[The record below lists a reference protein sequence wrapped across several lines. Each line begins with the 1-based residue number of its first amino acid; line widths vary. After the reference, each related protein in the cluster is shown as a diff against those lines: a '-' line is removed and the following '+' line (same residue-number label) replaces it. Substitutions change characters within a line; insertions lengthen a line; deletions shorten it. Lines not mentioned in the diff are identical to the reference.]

1 MTFTQIP
8 EQYTALGSGAIYV
21 VESPEAADIDLR
33 LVASDGTTCL
43 GMRRYV
49 GVREARC
56 DAAPL
61 LRRALRFEPADDETG
76 FTPASGRTVTATAEA
91 APAGSFPDRTEATAP
106 ARIFLAGP
114 AGPAEPALRTTM
126 PAERIIPAGAGEEI
140 SITMPEFGSVAAA
153 ITVRSGDRTEF
164 HRYEAS
170 SAGLFLFR
178 LDLKDFPNAEEVT
191 LDFGA
196 MGTIHYTVVPARSES
211 CRLAWR
217 SNIGSVEHYTFPVV
231 REVRL
236 RTEKNRAENRRGY
249 AARIGGQ
256 ERLTRIE
263 SAYEAPGVL
272 AALAEITSSPA
283 VWRVTDGGCIPVDVT
298 TEEATLRRLGELCSL
313 SLEIR
318 EKIETDATWS

>member
-8 EQYTALGSGAIYV
+8 EQYTALGSEAIYV

-76 FTPASGRTVTATAEA
+76 FTPAAGRTVTATAEA
-91 APAGSFPDRTEATAP
+91 APAGSFPDRAEATAP

-114 AGPAEPALRTTM
+114 AGPTEPALRTTM

-153 ITVRSGDRTEF
+153 VTVRSGDRTEF

-178 LDLKDFPNAEEVT
+178 LDLKDFPDAEEVT
-191 LDFGA
+191 LDFGT

-217 SNIGSVEHYTFPVV
+217 NSIGSVEHYTFPVV

-263 SAYEAPGVL
+263 SAY
-272 AALAEITSSPA
+272 
-283 VWRVTDGGCIPVDVT
+283 
-298 TEEATLRRLGELCSL
+298 
-313 SLEIR
+313 
-318 EKIETDATWS
+318 

>member
-1 MTFTQIP
+1 
-8 EQYTALGSGAIYV
+8 
-21 VESPEAADIDLR
+21 
-33 LVASDGTTCL
+33 
-43 GMRRYV
+43 
-49 GVREARC
+49 
-56 DAAPL
+56 
-61 LRRALRFEPADDETG
+61 
-76 FTPASGRTVTATAEA
+76 
-91 APAGSFPDRTEATAP
+91 
-106 ARIFLAGP
+106 
-114 AGPAEPALRTTM
+114 M

-153 ITVRSGDRTEF
+153 VTVRSGDRTEF

-178 LDLKDFPNAEEVT
+178 LDLKDFPDAEEVT
-191 LDFGA
+191 LDFGT

-217 SNIGSVEHYTFPVV
+217 SSIGSVEHYTFPVV

-249 AARIGGQ
+249 VARIGGQ

-318 EKIETDATWS
+318 EKIETEATWS